1 MSQDNNIDPSLLGE
15 NPGQVGGGFALR
27 PKLSGI
33 VTLNKNVKYAL
44 GGVAGA
50 IALVAAFTFNNVG
63 SSAMNGAKNAVANQG
78 NDTKPVQATPGSL
91 WYAEKPDT
99 YDAVIAASSPT
110 ALAGAGVPIGASS
123 SAMVNTPGGVPAGV
137 PNLTGQAINPM
148 AAATAARTSVGA
160 GGAAAEVT
168 KATAEQAEAIRAA
181 DADIKSAKEAKLDVD
196 GFSQQKSLGSSLMPA
211 TLPSMPT
218 NTTAPQLT
226 PASLGLGGAARDD
239 DQNKQERK
247 DQFVRDQRDSADS
260 DYNTAVKTAPRSA
273 YELKAGWLIPAAMIS
288 GLNSDLPGEVIA
300 QVREPVYDSRGT
312 GKLLIPPG
320 ARLIG
325 VYDAHVAYGQER
337 ILVVWNR
344 IIFDDGSSYNIKGM
358 PGADQAGYAGFYDE
372 VNNHYIKTFA
382 SAGVI
387 ALLGAGVQLSQPNS
401 GASTYNQP
409 SVTQTLGASLGQQL
423 GQTGMTITQK
433 NLNIQPTLTVAPGY
447 RFNIMVT
454 ADCVLEPIPQ

>member
-1 MSQDNNIDPSLLGE
+1 MSNDNNIDPSLLGQ
-15 NPGQVGGGFALR
+15 NPGQVGGGFSLR

-50 IALVAAFTFNNVG
+50 IALVAAVTFNNVG
-63 SSAMNGAKNAVANQG
+63 SNAMNGAKNAVANQG
-78 NDTKPVQATPGSL
+78 GDSKPVKAAPGSL
-91 WYAEKPDT
+91 WYEDKPNT
-99 YDAVIAASSPT
+99 YDAVIGASSPT
-110 ALAGAGVPIGASS
+110 ALAGAGVPMGASG
-123 SAMVNTPGGVPAGV
+123 AMASGAVPVGV
-137 PNLTGQAINPM
+137 PNLTGQAVNPFN
-148 AAATAARTSVGA
+148 AATAQRTSVGT
-160 GGAAAEVT
+160 GGPASAQSPQAAAQQTETVRL
-168 KATAEQAEAIRAA
+168 AEE
-181 DADIKSAKEAKLDVD
+181 DLKSAKDAKLDVD
-196 GFSQQKSLGSSLMPA
+196 GFGQQKASGAAALMTAGYPTA
-211 TLPSMPT
+211 PT
-218 NTTAPQLT
+218 NSTAPQLT
-226 PASLGLGGAARDD
+226 PAAFGVGGASRDD

-247 DQFVRDQRDSADS
+247 DQFVRDQRLSADN
-260 DYNTAVKTAPRSA
+260 DYNTAVKTKPLSP

-320 ARLIG
+320 ARLVG

-358 PGADQAGYAGFYDE
+358 PGADQAGYAGFYDQ
-372 VNNHYIKTFA
+372 VDNHYIKTFA
-382 SAGVI
+382 AAGVI
-387 ALLGAGVQLSQPNS
+387 AVLGAGVQLSQPNNGGS
-401 GASTYNQP
+401 NINQP
-409 SVTQTLGASLGQQL
+409 SVSQTLGASLGQQL